1 MNTRA
6 APQAAAHLR
15 SSDLR
20 GASQIAVAAVRGL
33 TDLVEHLHHNI
44 ARTSWP
50 LGTPIDAPTTGI
62 TGLVY
67 RSIRGVTHLVGGSL
81 DALLGQVERLLGP
94 HADVSSTEREAVI
107 AALNGVMGD
116 RLAAQGNPLAITMAV
131 QHGGRPLPLH
141 ALGLAQRLPD
151 ARARVLLMVHGLCM
165 GPAQWLRNGHDHG
178 QALAEAGGFT
188 PLYLHYNSGRHVSE
202 NGRDLAALL
211 RDLHQHWPVPLEEIV
226 ILGHSMGGLVARSA
240 CRQAQGEPWLARL
253 GKLVFLGTPHHGA
266 PLARGGHWIDG
277 ILGASPYTAAFAQL
291 ARKRS
296 AGIGDLRHGSLLA
309 SVWADAKA
317 FAHGHD
323 TRSPVPLP
331 AGVACHAMA
340 ASLGEQTGDLKDALL
355 GDGLV
360 PMASALGQHQQARRQ
375 LAFDADKQWTG
386 LAMGHLD
393 LLDRPEVYAQLKR
406 WVVSGTA
413 G

>member
-1 MNTRA
+1 MNISA
-6 APQAAAHLR
+6 APKAAPHLR
-15 SSDLR
+15 STDLR
-20 GASQIAVAAVRGL
+20 AASQIAVAAVRGL

-44 ARTSWP
+44 ARASWP

-81 DALLGQVERLLGP
+81 EALLGQLEWLLGP
-94 HADVSSTEREAVI
+94 DAAVSSREREAVV

-116 RLAAQGNPLAITMAV
+116 RLAAQGNPLAIRMSL
-131 QHGGRPLPLH
+131 QHGGQALPLSSPD
-141 ALGLAQRLPD
+141 LAQRLPG
-151 ARARVLLMVHGLCM
+151 ARDRVLLMVHGLCM
-165 GPAQWLRNGHDHG
+165 GPTQWLRNGHDHG

-188 PLYLHYNSGRHVSE
+188 PLYLHYNSGRHVSD

-211 RDLHQHWPVPLEEIV
+211 RDLHQQWPVPLEDIV

-240 CRQAQGEPWLARL
+240 CHQAQGEPWLARL
-253 GKLVFLGTPHHGA
+253 SKLVFLGTPHQGA

-277 ILGASPYTAAFAQL
+277 VLGASPYTAAFAKL

-296 AGIGDLRHGSLLA
+296 AGIGDLRHGSLLG
-309 SVWADAKA
+309 SDWADAQA
-317 FAHGHD
+317 FAHGRD
-323 TRSPVPLP
+323 TRTPVPLP
-331 AGVACHAMA
+331 AGVACFAVA
-340 ASLGEQTGDLKDALL
+340 ASLGGQTGDLKDALL

-360 PMASALGQHQQARRQ
+360 PVASALGQHRQVRRQ

-386 LAMGHLD
+386 RNMGHLD
-393 LLDRPEVYAQLKR
+393 LLDHAEVYAQLRR
-406 WVVSGTA
+406 WVLA
-413 G
+413 AAAD